1 MRWNSNVAMQTLDHN
16 SQDKIYGTLYGKTL
30 TEYDQP
36 FPDGVNPA
44 LISKP
49 PDVAK

>member
-1 MRWNSNVAMQTLDHN
+1 MQTLDHN